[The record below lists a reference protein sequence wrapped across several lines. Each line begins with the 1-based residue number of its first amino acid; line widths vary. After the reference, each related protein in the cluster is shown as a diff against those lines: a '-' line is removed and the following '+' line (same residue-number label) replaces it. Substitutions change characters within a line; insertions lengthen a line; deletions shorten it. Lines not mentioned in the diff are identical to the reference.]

1 MRKVTSFFEQIS
13 NFSIYKDS
21 SFLNRKFNF
30 RSSIF
35 FVQQISILL
44 DYLIIKKIIEKI
56 GKRKFLQK
64 GMISLSPNS
73 AENFEDQGG
82 SYVFSMYI
90 KIFRDISTYILT
102 RYRFYND
109 SFIVKPQ
116 PRANTI
122 KKKNYNTDGFLTSS
136 RRLYLR

>member
-1 MRKVTSFFEQIS
+1 
-13 NFSIYKDS
+13 
-21 SFLNRKFNF
+21 
-30 RSSIF
+30 
-35 FVQQISILL
+35 
-44 DYLIIKKIIEKI
+44 
-56 GKRKFLQK
+56 
-64 GMISLSPNS
+64 MISLSPNS

-90 KIFRDISTYILT
+90 KIFRDISIYILT

-122 KKKNYNTDGFLTSS
+122 KKKNYNTGGFLTSS